1 MSTNPL
7 VIQPGSRIRMHLAIH
22 LSDGT
27 EALSTFAEEPLDFT
41 LGDGT
46 LTSGTEALLLGL
58 AAGALQERLVSGTD
72 LFEVWQEAKLHWLT
86 AADFPEGVPAVGSLV
101 AFAGPAGEEIAA
113 IVKEIQGPRILVD
126 FNHPL
131 SGRLLRLRYHI
142 LEVIAPREGA
152 VTWDSDLRL

>member
-1 MSTNPL
+1 MTTNSRI
-7 VIQPGSRIRMHLAIH
+7 IQSGSHIRMHLAIQ

-46 LTSGTEALLLGL
+46 LTPGTEALLLGQG
-58 AAGALQERLVSGTD
+58 AGVPQERLVSGND

-86 AADFPEGVPAVGSLV
+86 AADFPQGVPAVGSLV

-113 IVKEIQGPRILVD
+113 IVKEIQGPRLLID

-142 LEVIAPREGA
+142 LEVIGPDPGRGGD
-152 VTWDSDLRL
+152 VGL